1 MCRVFIMPAV
11 KRVDWSPKKRATAVT
26 LQKEGYSYREIAAK
40 IGQGVSPAGVLKL
53 CRRFD
58 ETGTIQNK
66 SGRGRKMATT
76 PQTDRRIVRLALKN
90 RKSCAVDINMSLA
103 DTGVTVSHRTVR
115 RRLVK
120 AGLRARIPRK
130 KPFLNTAQRL
140 KRLKWAKQH
149 VIWTSEQWSRVLW
162 SDETRISI
170 FGSNGVR
177 YVRRRPGEDY
187 LPECTTATMKHP
199 LSIMVWG
206 CMSRDHV
213 GRLQV
218 LEGTVNADKYIKDV
232 LQTKVLTSAGDI
244 FGDGASFVFQQDGA
258 PCHTAKK
265 CLAWFRQNKVELLEW
280 PGNSPD
286 LNPIENLWARLKK
299 AVAAKRASNKRELI
313 EAVISSWYHIIS
325 PADLHQLVDSMPRR
339 CQAVIK
345 AKGYPTRY

>member
-1 MCRVFIMPAV
+1 MPAV

-26 LQKEGYSYREIAAK
+26 LQTEGYSYREIAAK

-66 SGRGRKMATT
+66 SGTGRKMATT

-103 DTGVTVSHRTVR
+103 DTGVTVSDRTVR

-170 FGSNGVR
+170 KWCPLCSPPTGRRLSARVHHSHHETSSEYYGVGM
-177 YVRRRPGEDY
+177 YVQRPCG
-187 LPECTTATMKHP
+187 PSP
-199 LSIMVWG
+199 SSG
-206 CMSRDHV
+206 
-213 GRLQV
+213 
-218 LEGTVNADKYIKDV
+218 
-232 LQTKVLTSAGDI
+232 GD
-244 FGDGASFVFQQDGA
+244 S
-258 PCHTAKK
+258 
-265 CLAWFRQNKVELLEW
+265 
-280 PGNSPD
+280 
-286 LNPIENLWARLKK
+286 
-299 AVAAKRASNKRELI
+299 
-313 EAVISSWYHIIS
+313 
-325 PADLHQLVDSMPRR
+325 
-339 CQAVIK
+339 
-345 AKGYPTRY
+345 